1 MNRCDSAIRIMK
13 NMCPLRYGSFGR
25 SFDSTKH
32 INEIRTF
39 TTRISL
45 RPHNYNCMYAPQWPY
60 RHHSVSSAK
69 KNTFTTVSADPP
81 IVTVTKTTTPGVS
94 LNTNEPSTTTT
105 TTSPPPQPHPLL
117 GTERANA
124 IKTLNEASHGSPFQ
138 WEDVSRREVA
148 IFFWMYDENL
158 YLLMIFFHSF
168 VSNEQDP
175 SGRNAIVKVYYFMD
189 FVQAF
194 DFMKHIAVIA
204 EEMNHHPEW
213 KNIYNIVDVTLSTHD
228 CHGVSHLD
236 IQLAQH
242 MDTYANS
249 LLPKRGSSNT
259 TAGHNTSTEQSVQK

>member
-1 MNRCDSAIRIMK
+1 MNRCDSCIRIMK

-25 SFDSTKH
+25 SFDSTKL

-45 RPHNYNCMYAPQWPY
+45 RPHNYNRIYAPQWPY
-60 RHHSVSSAK
+60 RQHSVSSAK

-81 IVTVTKTTTPGVS
+81 IVTVTKTTTPGIS

-148 IFFWMYDENL
+148 IFFWMYDENFVFTDDFL
-158 YLLMIFFHSF
+158 SF
-168 VSNEQDP
+168 V
-175 SGRNAIVKVYYFMD
+175 RF
-189 FVQAF
+189 
-194 DFMKHIAVIA
+194 
-204 EEMNHHPEW
+204 
-213 KNIYNIVDVTLSTHD
+213 
-228 CHGVSHLD
+228 
-236 IQLAQH
+236 
-242 MDTYANS
+242 
-249 LLPKRGSSNT
+249 
-259 TAGHNTSTEQSVQK
+259 